1 MKNKGLR
8 IGRQLLLGLIALQI
22 LNLSVGSEAYWDN
35 TYDYSYSYNKTYDPT
50 ETAVEW
56 IVELKCGQQPEF
68 SYNTHEDSNK
78 GPVKTL
84 HWKKDLQ
91 RDLPAPVYIPAQRQV
106 RGEIPDRSVPSP
118 ATDPFSPPPEDPV
131 PPSEGPAV

>member
-1 MKNKGLR
+1 MYKKR
-8 IGRQLLLGLIALQI
+8 IYIGRQLLLGLLALQI

-56 IVELKCGQQPEF
+56 IVELKCGQRPEF
-68 SYNTHEDSNK
+68 SYNAHDDNNK

-84 HWKKDLQ
+84 LHWKKDCQKPLS
-91 RDLPAPVYIPAQRQV
+91 APLYTPVHRRV
-106 RGEIPDRSVPSP
+106 RLEMSDRLIPSP
-118 ATDPFSPPPEDPV
+118 ATDPFSPPPEL
-131 PPSEGPAV
+131 PAT